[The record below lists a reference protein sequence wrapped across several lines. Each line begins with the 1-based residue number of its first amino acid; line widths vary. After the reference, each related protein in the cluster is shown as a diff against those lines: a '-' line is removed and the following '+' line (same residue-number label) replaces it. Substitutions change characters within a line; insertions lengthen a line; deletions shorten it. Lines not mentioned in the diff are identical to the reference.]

1 MSRAGASIR
10 ARLLV
15 SLLGAV
21 LAAGATAA
29 VIVHAVALHEADEMF
44 DYHIR
49 QIALSLAAQSAQQGG
64 AVIALAD
71 EEDHEELDFAV
82 HIRDAGG
89 ENLYLSPNYPAL
101 PERATLGF
109 SNVQDASGAW
119 RIYATQWGTRTIQVV
134 QPQGVRQEMAFAS
147 AIRTLM
153 PLVFVIPILGLVIW
167 LTVGGALRPLERV
180 AGAVERRSAEALEP
194 IDTDRLPLEVA
205 PLVAALNRLLRRL
218 EDSIAAQRAFIGD
231 AAHELRT
238 PLAALRLQAQVLAR
252 TQDQTERRQ
261 QGEEFVAAADRAT
274 HLVDQLLE
282 LARSEPGARSA
293 AFAPVRLDEL
303 ANDVAGQIVS
313 AAVAKGVDLGV
324 TAEEATVQGD
334 AHALRILLRNLV
346 DNAVRYTPP
355 GGRVDVTTALENGH
369 ATLAVLDTGPGIPPA
384 DLERVFDR
392 FHRVP
397 GSTETGSGLGLAIA
411 QSIAASHGARI
422 RLEGG
427 DSGNGLKASV
437 VFPLERPVGG
447 TAQDRLKQS
456 AAS

>member
-21 LAAGATAA
+21 VAAGAITAA
-29 VIVHAVALHEADEMF
+29 IVYAIALHEADEMF

-64 AVIALAD
+64 AVIALPG

-82 HIRDAGG
+82 QIWDAGG
-89 ENLYLSPNYPAL
+89 KSLYLSPNYPAL

-109 SNVQDASGAW
+109 SNVQDAGGAW
-119 RIYATQWGTRTIQVV
+119 RIYATHWGTRTIQVV
-134 QPQGVRQEMAFAS
+134 QPQGVRQEMAFGS

-180 AGAVERRSAEALEP
+180 AAAVERRSAEALEP
-194 IDTDRLPLEVA
+194 IDTNRLPSEAA

-218 EDSIAAQRAFIGD
+218 EDSIAAQRAFIGN

-274 HLVDQLLE
+274 HLVEQLLE
-282 LARSEPGARSA
+282 LARSEPGARSG
-293 AFAPVRLDEL
+293 AFVPVRLDEL
-303 ANDVAGQIVS
+303 ARDVAGKIAA
-313 AAVAKGVDLGV
+313 AAVARGVDLGV

-346 DNAVRYTPP
+346 DNAVRYTPS
-355 GGRVDVTTALENGH
+355 GGRVDVTTAQEG
-369 ATLAVLDTGPGIPPA
+369 AQAILAVLDTGPGIAPA
-384 DLERVFDR
+384 EFERVFER
-392 FHRVP
+392 FYRVP
-397 GSTETGSGLGLAIA
+397 GSAETGSGLGLAIVRRIA
-411 QSIAASHGARI
+411 QIHGARI
-422 RLEGG
+422 KLG
-427 DSGNGLKASV
+427 SGPSGAGLNVTV
-437 VFPLERPVGG
+437 VFPRER
-447 TAQDRLKQS
+447 
-456 AAS
+456 